1 MTSKVN
7 NPKAKSGKTKPN
19 PSNISP
25 LIKKVSVISDSTKLL
40 SKEVKAMSKIFTEN
54 QKILVSMKNM
64 IDTLSLTIEQ
74 IQVQEKK
81 LSLIEGDNE
90 RLFEGLEQVRNQ
102 SNIISKIN
110 TQTNELQERV
120 EKISKI
126 NENSPNSNELMEK
139 IDQSFD
145 SIKNNSK
152 MIIKIADRVE
162 NVKEDLNNVSSKAEP
177 ISKITAK
184 MENMTDNIR
193 SMRQKTSDLGNNIKN
208 FQKKL
213 DSIASKKNSPGVSG
227 NLENIKSE
235 FITLRKY
242 VGENSDELQDKILG
256 LSDTLNRVNS
266 SSAEFHEKSDSIIQ
280 ELQKI
285 EKVTNKSSSSTSNE
299 IIGLLKLSEY
309 QSGIRMQ
316 SESKYGTLQDIEKMA
331 QDTTEIINLFD
342 SMSIETENKIPL
354 PHELRQWAIGTIF
367 DCADRWEISF
377 SSLFKKMLELLGKDL
392 LKETIRIQQVRDIF
406 GIRAVDEIRNELG
419 LT

>member
-1 MTSKVN
+1 MVFKVN

-25 LIKKVSVISDSTKLL
+25 LIKKVSTISDSTKLL

-81 LSLIEGDNE
+81 LNLIEGDNE

-162 NVKEDLNNVSSKAEP
+162 NVKENLNNVSSKAEP
-177 ISKITAK
+177 ISKITTK
-184 MENMTDNIR
+184 MENMTDNIT

-242 VGENSDELQDKILG
+242 VGEHSDELQDKILG

-285 EKVTNKSSSSTSNE
+285 EKVTNKSSSSASNE

-331 QDTTEIINLFD
+331 QDTAEIVNLFD

-354 PHELRQWAIGTIF
+354 PHEVRQWAISTIF

-377 SSLFKKMLELLGKDL
+377 SGLFKKMLELLGKDL